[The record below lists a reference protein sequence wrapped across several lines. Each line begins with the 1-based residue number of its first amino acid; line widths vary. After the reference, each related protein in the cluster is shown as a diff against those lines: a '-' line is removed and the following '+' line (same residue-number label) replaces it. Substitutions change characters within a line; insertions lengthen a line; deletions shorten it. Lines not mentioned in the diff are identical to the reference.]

1 MCAHKFADLSE
12 YGYGVSL
19 LNDCK
24 YGYDIH
30 DSVIRLTLIK
40 CGNYP
45 NPDADKCRHKF
56 TYSLFPHSGDFRETG
71 TVKLAY
77 LLNSPLEAKKI
88 KSQNGT
94 LPEEYSLLSI
104 DSENVICET
113 VKNAEDGDGVIV
125 RLYECCNSRA
135 NVNLTLGFDFDD
147 VYLTDLLENE
157 ERKLRKHGRTVN
169 LTLKPFE
176 IVTLKLK

>member
-45 NPDADKCRHKF
+45 NPDADKCRHEF
-56 TYSLFPHSGDFRETG
+56 TYSLFPHSGDFREAG

-88 KSQNGT
+88 ESQNGS

-169 LTLKPFE
+169 LTLNPFE

>member
-1 MCAHKFADLSE
+1 M
-12 YGYGVSL
+12 
-19 LNDCK
+19 
-24 YGYDIH
+24 
-30 DSVIRLTLIK
+30 
-40 CGNYP
+40 
-45 NPDADKCRHKF
+45 
-56 TYSLFPHSGDFRETG
+56 
-71 TVKLAY
+71 
-77 LLNSPLEAKKI
+77 
-88 KSQNGT
+88 
-94 LPEEYSLLSI
+94 SI

-113 VKNAEDGDGVIV
+113 VKNAGVIV

-157 ERKLRKHGRTVN
+157 ERKLQKHGRTVN

>member
-45 NPDADKCRHKF
+45 NPDADKCRHEF
-56 TYSLFPHSGDFRETG
+56 TYSLFPHSGDFREAG

-77 LLNSPLEAKKI
+77 LLNSPLEAKKNR
-88 KSQNGT
+88 KSKRF
-94 LPEEYSLLSI
+94 S
-104 DSENVICET
+104 
-113 VKNAEDGDGVIV
+113 
-125 RLYECCNSRA
+125 SRRI
-135 NVNLTLGFDFDD
+135 F
-147 VYLTDLLENE
+147 
-157 ERKLRKHGRTVN
+157 
-169 LTLKPFE
+169 PF
-176 IVTLKLK
+176 VDRFGKMSYARQ

>member
-45 NPDADKCRHKF
+45 NPDADKCRHEF
-56 TYSLFPHSGDFRETG
+56 TYSLFPHSGDFREAG

-77 LLNSPLEAKKI
+77 LLNSPLEAKKSKVKTVLFPKNI
-88 KSQNGT
+88 
-94 LPEEYSLLSI
+94 PFCLL
-104 DSENVICET
+104 T
-113 VKNAEDGDGVIV
+113 
-125 RLYECCNSRA
+125 
-135 NVNLTLGFDFDD
+135 
-147 VYLTDLLENE
+147 
-157 ERKLRKHGRTVN
+157 RKMSYARQ
-169 LTLKPFE
+169 
-176 IVTLKLK
+176 

>member
-1 MCAHKFADLSE
+1 M
-12 YGYGVSL
+12 
-19 LNDCK
+19 
-24 YGYDIH
+24 
-30 DSVIRLTLIK
+30 RQ
-40 CGNYP
+40 
-45 NPDADKCRHKF
+45 
-56 TYSLFPHSGDFRETG
+56 
-71 TVKLAY
+71 
-77 LLNSPLEAKKI
+77 KKI
-88 KSQNGT
+88 ESQNGT

-113 VKNAEDGDGVIV
+113 VKNAEEGDGVIV

>member
-1 MCAHKFADLSE
+1 M
-12 YGYGVSL
+12 
-19 LNDCK
+19 
-24 YGYDIH
+24 
-30 DSVIRLTLIK
+30 
-40 CGNYP
+40 
-45 NPDADKCRHKF
+45 
-56 TYSLFPHSGDFRETG
+56 
-71 TVKLAY
+71 
-77 LLNSPLEAKKI
+77 
-88 KSQNGT
+88 
-94 LPEEYSLLSI
+94 
-104 DSENVICET
+104 
-113 VKNAEDGDGVIV
+113 KNADDGDGVIV